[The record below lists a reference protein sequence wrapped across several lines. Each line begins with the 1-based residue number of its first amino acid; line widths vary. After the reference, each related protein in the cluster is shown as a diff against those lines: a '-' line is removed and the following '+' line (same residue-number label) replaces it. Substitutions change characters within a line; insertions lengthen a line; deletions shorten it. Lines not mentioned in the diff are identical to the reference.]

1 MLLNAALNA
10 RPQCAL
16 QDETKLALGLSAMR
30 LSGFEHSAPE
40 RFVAPLFRVQSND
53 ERDELVPLPDD
64 GHAAS
69 NQPSSKVRSSADN
82 RPKATRDQ
90 AVDSSLRSR

>member
-1 MLLNAALNA
+1 M
-10 RPQCAL
+10 
-16 QDETKLALGLSAMR
+16 
-30 LSGFEHSAPE
+30 
-40 RFVAPLFRVQSND
+40 APLFRVQAND

-90 AVDSSLRSR
+90 GVDSSLRSR

>member
-90 AVDSSLRSR
+90 GVDSSLRSR